1 MKKLW
6 KILIGILVALAIVA
20 VVLEL
25 ALDKVVLKAT
35 NAAGPQLLGV
45 PVSLDKA
52 DISLFR
58 GKAALGGLHVG
69 NPEGFKT
76 DGLLDLGSVA
86 VRLDNKSLLSD
97 TIVIKEITIDGL
109 VVTYEQG
116 LRGSNLGALIESLS
130 GEEKEAEEKPEVE
143 EKAGDE
149 KPAKKVI
156 IEKLSITGSRLN
168 FSLTGAAALTGGGAV
183 PIPLPPITLTDLG
196 KEKDGATLLET
207 IQSVLQAI
215 AGAAGSAIG
224 GAGHLLGDG
233 VQAIGGAALGTG
245 KAVGGA
251 AVDAGKAVGGAA
263 ADAGKAI
270 GGAAVDAGKAV
281 GDTLKHLNPLKK

>member
-6 KILIGILVALAIVA
+6 KILVGILVVLAIVA

-25 ALDKVVLKAT
+25 SLDKVVLKAT

-45 PVSLDKA
+45 PVSLAKA

-130 GEEKEAEEKPEVE
+130 DEEKEAEEKPEAE
-143 EKAGDE
+143 EKAGEE
-149 KPAKKVI
+149 KPALRGFVWAGVRPRQRFC
-156 IEKLSITGSRLN
+156 SMQTGLKR
-168 FSLTGAAALTGGGAV
+168 ALPRRRK
-183 PIPLPPITLTDLG
+183 PIH
-196 KEKDGATLLET
+196 EVA
-207 IQSVLQAI
+207 
-215 AGAAGSAIG
+215 
-224 GAGHLLGDG
+224 
-233 VQAIGGAALGTG
+233 
-245 KAVGGA
+245 
-251 AVDAGKAVGGAA
+251 
-263 ADAGKAI
+263 
-270 GGAAVDAGKAV
+270 
-281 GDTLKHLNPLKK
+281 

>member
-6 KILIGILVALAIVA
+6 KILIGILVVLAIVA

-25 ALDKVVLKAT
+25 SLDKVVLKAT

-45 PVSLDKA
+45 PVSLAKA

-130 GEEKEAEEKPEVE
+130 GEEKEAEEKPEAE
-143 EKAGDE
+143 EKAGEE

-196 KEKDGATLLET
+196 KDKDGATLLET
-207 IQSVLQAI
+207 IQSVLQALRARRDRPLAARGI
-215 AGAAGSAIG
+215 CWAMVCRPSAERRWIPARPWAARQWTRGKRSVAWQPTPARPLAGRRWMRARPWAIR
-224 GAGHLLGDG
+224 
-233 VQAIGGAALGTG
+233 
-245 KAVGGA
+245 
-251 AVDAGKAVGGAA
+251 
-263 ADAGKAI
+263 
-270 GGAAVDAGKAV
+270 
-281 GDTLKHLNPLKK
+281 

>member
-1 MKKLW
+1 MKKW
-6 KILIGILVALAIVA
+6 VKILVGILVGLAIVA

-69 NPEGFKT
+69 NPAGFKT

-97 TIVIKEITIDGL
+97 TIVIKEIAIDGL

-116 LRGSNLGALIESLS
+116 LRGSNLGALIEALS
-130 GEEKEAEEKPEVE
+130 GEEKEAAEKPEAKETEKAGE
-143 EKAGDE
+143 EKAG
-149 KPAKKVI
+149 KKVI

-196 KEKDGATLLET
+196 KEKDGATVLET
-207 IQSVLQAI
+207 LQSILQAI

-233 VQAIGGAALGTG
+233 VQAIGGAALDTG

-251 AVDAGKAVGGAA
+251 AVDAGKDRKSV
-263 ADAGKAI
+263 
-270 GGAAVDAGKAV
+270 V
-281 GDTLKHLNPLKK
+281 